1 MWQVPMG
8 SQYADDVSATA
19 HPQIFHVTEWMTALG
34 IFPKGTGWIEG
45 RYQFSETS
53 ESQTSK
59 LLCAPRPHFMRFHHS
74 PYQIVL
80 DLVVSV
86 YFCIP
91 LPLPLLTKLINM
103 RAENTYLKSGFFV
116 CVFFFLKA
124 LLRTSLVVHWLR
136 LCAPNVGD
144 TGSIPGQGTR
154 SHSLQRRARRN

>member
-1 MWQVPMG
+1 MWQVPMD

-103 RAENTYLKSGFFV
+103 RAENTYLKS
-116 CVFFFLKA
+116 VFFCCFFFFFFFKSIAQDFPGSPLAK
-124 LLRTSLVVHWLR
+124 T
-136 LCAPNVGD
+136 LCTQCRGHRFD
-144 TGSIPGQGTR
+144 SW
-154 SHSLQRRARRN
+154 SRN